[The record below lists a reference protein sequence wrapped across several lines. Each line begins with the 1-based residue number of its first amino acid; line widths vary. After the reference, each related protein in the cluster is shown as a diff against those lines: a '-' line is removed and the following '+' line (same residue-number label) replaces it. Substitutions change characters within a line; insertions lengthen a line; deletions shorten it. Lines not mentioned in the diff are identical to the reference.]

1 MNQKDIDF
9 DGHNDLLLRLWLAG
23 DNGGNGFL
31 QSTRVNGSDGHL
43 DLKSTKEG
51 NFSGGFFAIFSP
63 SPGEILSTDKADT
76 SKAKVAAEDMIS
88 IAKKMEQSNPSD
100 FSIVLNWLIILIS
113 KL

>member
-1 MNQKDIDF
+1 MNQKDIIF

-23 DNGGNGFL
+23 DHGGNGFL

-63 SPGEILSTDKADT
+63 SCTLFKANEILT
-76 SKAKVAAEDMIS
+76 SRLLPFV
-88 IAKKMEQSNPSD
+88 
-100 FSIVLNWLIILIS
+100 FS
-113 KL
+113 